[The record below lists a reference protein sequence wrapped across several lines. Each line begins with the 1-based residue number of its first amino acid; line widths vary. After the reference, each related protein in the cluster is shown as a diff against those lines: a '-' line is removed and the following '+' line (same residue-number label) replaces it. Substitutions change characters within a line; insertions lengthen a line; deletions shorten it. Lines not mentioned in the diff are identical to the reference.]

1 MSCRSCPSLA
11 QLWVSPGRHVTFPLK
26 PHVNQHLL
34 TFRHCYSLK
43 HFRPSIYKPSKML
56 SAARIASKS
65 LLENSRQFSSL
76 TLKSGYNPMLATAL
90 AQKYDV
96 RLKSDGEPLVI
107 IQSRSP
113 NSSCYCQ
120 V

>member
-1 MSCRSCPSLA
+1 
-11 QLWVSPGRHVTFPLK
+11 
-26 PHVNQHLL
+26 
-34 TFRHCYSLK
+34 
-43 HFRPSIYKPSKML
+43 ML

-107 IQSRSP
+107 IKSLLTSY
-113 NSSCYCQ
+113 CCQ

>member
-1 MSCRSCPSLA
+1 
-11 QLWVSPGRHVTFPLK
+11 
-26 PHVNQHLL
+26 
-34 TFRHCYSLK
+34 
-43 HFRPSIYKPSKML
+43 ML
-56 SAARIASKS
+56 SAARIASKT

-96 RLKSDGEPLVI
+96 RLKSDGEFYINISLPVSQPL
-107 IQSRSP
+107 
-113 NSSCYCQ
+113 SSQ

>member
-1 MSCRSCPSLA
+1 
-11 QLWVSPGRHVTFPLK
+11 
-26 PHVNQHLL
+26 
-34 TFRHCYSLK
+34 
-43 HFRPSIYKPSKML
+43 ML

-107 IQSRSP
+107 IHSLS
-113 NSSCYCQ
+113 
-120 V
+120 